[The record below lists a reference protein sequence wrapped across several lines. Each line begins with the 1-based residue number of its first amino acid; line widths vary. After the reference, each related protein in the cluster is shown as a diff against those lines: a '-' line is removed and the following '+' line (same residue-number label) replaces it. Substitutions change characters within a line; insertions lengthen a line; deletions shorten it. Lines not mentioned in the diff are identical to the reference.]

1 MGRCSLSQQ
10 LINRNLDLRRLRD
23 EGYSVQILANHLV
36 VSDVP
41 YVTTE
46 RQIETGTLVS
56 ELTLAGDATRKPDTH
71 VVLFSGKVP
80 CDSAGHPLTSIVL
93 SNRRREIVPGLE
105 VNHQFSSKPADGYR
119 DYHHKMTTYAT
130 LISGP
135 AGKLDSGVTARKCR
149 VIENVEDDSVFN
161 YAETASVR
169 AGITVLTQKLKCGP
183 VGIIG
188 LGGTGGYILDF
199 LAKTPVEAIH
209 LFDGDRFLQ
218 HNAFRDPGAP
228 SRETLDMAPVK
239 SAYFT
244 DVYSNMRRN
253 IFAHGYVT
261 ESTAHELQGMEFV
274 FVAVDDGA
282 SRDGVL
288 SRKYIVEKLRKFRV
302 PFIDVG
308 MGVLEN
314 EGSLIGQLRVTSCT
328 DLDNDE
334 ILSRIPY
341 EGVVDNDYSRNI
353 QIAEL
358 NALNAALAVIKWKKT
373 LGFYCDLDGEN
384 LSYYQIDGNSI
395 INEHK
400 S

>member
-10 LINRNLDLRRLRD
+10 LISRNPDLRCLQD
-23 EGYSVQILANHLV
+23 DGYSVQILANHLV
-36 VSDVP
+36 VHDVP
-41 YVTTE
+41 YVNDE

-56 ELTLAGDATRKPDTH
+56 ELTLAGDATQKPGTH
-71 VVLFSGKVP
+71 VVMFSGKMP
-80 CDSAGHPLTSIVL
+80 CDSAGHPLTKIAH
-93 SNRRREIVPGLE
+93 SNQRREIVPGLE
-105 VNHQFSSKPADGYR
+105 VDRQFSSKPVDGYR

-135 AGKLDSGVTARKCR
+135 AKKLDSDVTARKYR
-149 VIENVEDDSVFN
+149 VIESVEDDSVFN

-169 AGITVLTQKLKCGP
+169 AGISALTHKLKCGP

-209 LFDGDRFLQ
+209 LFDEDRFLQ

-228 SRETLDMAPVK
+228 SLETLAMAPVK
-239 SAYFT
+239 AAYFT

-253 IFAHGYVT
+253 IFAHGHVT
-261 ESTAHELQGMEFV
+261 ESTAHELQGMEFA
-274 FVAVDDGA
+274 FVAVDDGP
-282 SRDGVL
+282 G
-288 SRKYIVEKLRKFRV
+288 RKYIVEKLREFRV

-308 MGVLEN
+308 MGVLED
-314 EGSLIGQLRVTSCT
+314 EASLIGQLRVTDCT
-328 DLDNDE
+328 DLNNDE
-334 ILSRIPY
+334 VFSRIPY
-341 EGVVDNDYSRNI
+341 GDGVDNDYSRNI

-373 LGFYCDLDGEN
+373 LGFYRDLEGEN
-384 LSYYQIDGNSI
+384 LSHYQIDGNCI

-400 S
+400 SRTS